1 MSVDQVM
8 TGIGNVMAVRM
19 AGAFHRSVGYRAE
32 CVLEAAVRG
41 RLDVLRLEMVDCEA

>member
-1 MSVDQVM
+1 MIVDQAI
-8 TGIGNVMAVRM
+8 TGIGNVMVTRK

-32 CVLEAAVRG
+32 GVLEAAVRG